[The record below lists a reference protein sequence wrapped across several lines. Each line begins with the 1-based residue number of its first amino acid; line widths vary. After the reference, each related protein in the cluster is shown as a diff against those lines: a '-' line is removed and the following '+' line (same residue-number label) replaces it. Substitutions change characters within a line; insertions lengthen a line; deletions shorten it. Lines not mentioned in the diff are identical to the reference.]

1 MIGSTLSH
9 YRVLELLGSG
19 GMGVV
24 YRAEDVRL
32 GREVAIKFLTD
43 EAAKLAGD
51 VRLERF
57 RREARTA
64 SVLNH
69 PNICVVHDIDEH
81 EGRPFLVMEL
91 LEGQTLA
98 QRLTAGQPAEEDV
111 VRWAIQIAD
120 GLDAAHR
127 KGIVHRDIKP
137 ANVFVTSR
145 GEIKIL
151 DFGLAKFAAGARDE
165 AEPTRPEPAHT
176 QQGQTVGTVAY
187 MAPEQVRG
195 EPIDARADIF
205 SLGIVIYE
213 MTTGKRPFGGATSG
227 IVFDAILNRAPEP
240 AHATPELE
248 RIIVRALEKDRTL
261 RYQTAADLLADLRR
275 IQRGVGS
282 SASLGTTAPVVPR
295 SRRLPTAAVLAVVA
309 AILGVGLWF
318 RPRGASEAP
327 PPADLKPIRL
337 TANASDY
344 PISGAALSPDGRF
357 LAYSDPRGIHLRVLP
372 TSETESIPGTEGM
385 IAVGWSNDG
394 TKVTALRQASGEAM
408 AYWSVSI
415 VGAGARRPISRGLPA
430 PDGAH
435 TLLVDG
441 AQFSIEDSGGRRPLV
456 TIENRFEGPGSTER
470 FLFWT
475 ADSRRVLILR
485 RPQDGQ
491 PGESELVALEIAT
504 GKVDIVAPRARLP
517 RFIRAMAPVGD
528 TRVVFSVPEVQG
540 IEGPNTQTDA
550 NLWELRLDGSAP
562 ARRMTNWVGFDIAAL
577 NVTPDGKRLAFLQR
591 QYQEDV
597 WVAGLDAQRTRI
609 LEPRRLTLDDH
620 NDRPLAWTTDSRSVV
635 FTSNRTGTGDVFVQ
649 DLQRNGE
656 AQLLAGGPGNQS
668 IPRATADGRWV
679 IFGDRA
685 GDARLM
691 RIARVGAVA
700 ELIAPQPQL
709 YAIRCGLVAP
719 SPCIIEVGQFLR
731 GTDVRLVDPLNGFG
745 EAVVSEAWR
754 ERRRGSVAERG
765 SLRVCRTRSAWS
777 AAKRDPRG
785 HAGWDSR
792 ARNHGG
798 RRNCPQLARLHC

>member
-43 EAAKLAGD
+43 EAAKLADD

-195 EPIDARADIF
+195 EPIDARVDIF

-275 IQRGVGS
+275 IQRSVGS

-295 SRRLPTAAVLAVVA
+295 SRRLPTAA
-309 AILGVGLWF
+309 
-318 RPRGASEAP
+318 
-327 PPADLKPIRL
+327 
-337 TANASDY
+337 
-344 PISGAALSPDGRF
+344 
-357 LAYSDPRGIHLRVLP
+357 
-372 TSETESIPGTEGM
+372 
-385 IAVGWSNDG
+385 
-394 TKVTALRQASGEAM
+394 
-408 AYWSVSI
+408 
-415 VGAGARRPISRGLPA
+415 ARACRCCSHP
-430 PDGAH
+430 
-435 TLLVDG
+435 
-441 AQFSIEDSGGRRPLV
+441 GGR
-456 TIENRFEGPGSTER
+456 I
-470 FLFWT
+470 
-475 ADSRRVLILR
+475 
-485 RPQDGQ
+485 
-491 PGESELVALEIAT
+491 
-504 GKVDIVAPRARLP
+504 
-517 RFIRAMAPVGD
+517 
-528 TRVVFSVPEVQG
+528 
-540 IEGPNTQTDA
+540 
-550 NLWELRLDGSAP
+550 
-562 ARRMTNWVGFDIAAL
+562 
-577 NVTPDGKRLAFLQR
+577 
-591 QYQEDV
+591 
-597 WVAGLDAQRTRI
+597 
-609 LEPRRLTLDDH
+609 
-620 NDRPLAWTTDSRSVV
+620 
-635 FTSNRTGTGDVFVQ
+635 
-649 DLQRNGE
+649 
-656 AQLLAGGPGNQS
+656 
-668 IPRATADGRWV
+668 
-679 IFGDRA
+679 
-685 GDARLM
+685 
-691 RIARVGAVA
+691 
-700 ELIAPQPQL
+700 
-709 YAIRCGLVAP
+709 
-719 SPCIIEVGQFLR
+719 
-731 GTDVRLVDPLNGFG
+731 
-745 EAVVSEAWR
+745 VVSPAWR
-754 ERRRGSVAERG
+754 ERSASARRLEAQSSYGECVRLSDLRCCPVARRPVSRVLGSPRHSLESAPHERNG
-765 SLRVCRTRSAWS
+765 VN
-777 AAKRDPRG
+777 
-785 HAGWDSR
+785 SR
-792 ARNHGG
+792 H
-798 RRNCPQLARLHC
+798 